1 MRADLFKNIGDEMK
15 KKILIII
22 AIILLST
29 NVNAFSDVQ
38 GTWAEEYI
46 NWASSRGIF
55 NGYNDGSFK
64 PKLKITNAEF
74 IKVISELV
82 QSEERVLSNYT
93 DVPADAWYMDALE
106 KVLGTGLLMNTG
118 EFNPT
123 EHITRIEAFRLIS
136 GVYGLQSN
144 QKGKI
149 EFKDAEVLDN
159 RAGLIRLVNDKII
172 CGDSSGNLNPL
183 NPITRAEVCK
193 ILNQTYLK
201 YGR

>member
-1 MRADLFKNIGDEMK
+1 MK

-82 QSEERVLSNYT
+82 QSEERVASNYT
-93 DVPADAWYMDALE
+93 DVLADAWYMDALE
-106 KVLGTGLLMNTG
+106 KVIGTGLLMNTG
-118 EFNPT
+118 EFKAT